1 MLDFFK
7 RDKKKIAKDGD
18 DHTVDSKDLLGE
30 NSESTGKEVKTKLYL
45 PPQAEIGQE
54 EKYYYQFINNEL
66 PLIKRKSN
74 FPFRD

>member
-7 RDKKKIAKDGD
+7 RDKNKMAKDGD

-45 PPQAEIGQE
+45 PPQAGIGQE
-54 EKYYYQFINNEL
+54 EKYYYQFRMN
-66 PLIKRKSN
+66 K
-74 FPFRD
+74 